1 MYLLLEYS
9 YHNYNSH
16 FDKNEPNTLMEHI
29 MILYLNSSTSIS
41 KSNICL
47 YSNLYNGMNA
57 TGSCIVKETLM
68 QNCYTEIIIMY
79 SSNMQLIHDTMK
91 IT

>member
-1 MYLLLEYS
+1 MLEYS

-16 FDKNEPNTLMEHI
+16 FEKNEPNALMEHI
-29 MILYLNSSTSIS
+29 IILYLYSSTSIS

-47 YSNLYNGMNA
+47 YSNLYNGMSA
-57 TGSCIVKETLM
+57 TDSCIVKETLM

-79 SSNMQLIHDTMK
+79 SSNMQLIHDSMK
-91 IT
+91 ITY